1 MKTEFIDT
9 RTAAEELQISEQ
21 HLRQLVRAKKIPHYR
36 LSERILRFDLIEI
49 RQFMRQ
55 MVSERSERA

>member
-21 HLRQLVRAKKIPHYR
+21 HLRQLAREKRIPCYR
-36 LSERILRFDLIEI
+36 LSERILRFDLKEV
-49 RQFMRQ
+49 REFMRQ